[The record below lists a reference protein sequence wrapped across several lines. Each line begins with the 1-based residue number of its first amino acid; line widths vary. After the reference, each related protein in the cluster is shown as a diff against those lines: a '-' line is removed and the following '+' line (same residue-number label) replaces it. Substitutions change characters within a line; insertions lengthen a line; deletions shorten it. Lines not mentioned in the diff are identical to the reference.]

1 MDGVACPHPT
11 PHAITFTNTPTP
23 TLTPMP
29 SSGCSAVRLAH
40 LLWEQG
46 VAGSNP
52 ATPTTECSFTVYYK
66 FLNPVLNRKVR
77 TLSEMAGFF
86 VLVQQK
92 VSKIE
97 KDVIIDNVFLSHVS
111 LLHQT
116 VTEDWRMVN
125 TNLYLLIV
133 ISNPQ

>member
-1 MDGVACPHPT
+1 
-11 PHAITFTNTPTP
+11 
-23 TLTPMP
+23 
-29 SSGCSAVRLAH
+29 
-40 LLWEQG
+40 
-46 VAGSNP
+46 
-52 ATPTTECSFTVYYK
+52 
-66 FLNPVLNRKVR
+66 
-77 TLSEMAGFF
+77 MAGFF